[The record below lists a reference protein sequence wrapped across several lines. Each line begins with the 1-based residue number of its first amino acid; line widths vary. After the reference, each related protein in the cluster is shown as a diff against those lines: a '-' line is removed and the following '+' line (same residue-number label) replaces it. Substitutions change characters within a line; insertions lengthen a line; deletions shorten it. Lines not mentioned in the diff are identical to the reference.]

1 MGRRLW
7 CEIFCSYKSF
17 LFPFPPS
24 LLDKLPTLELQMT
37 FFGLSTFTPFSP
49 RSHNVTNTYIL
60 GGATKKSITCNN
72 GWQR

>member
-1 MGRRLW
+1 MKYIAHIKASCFLSPLLIRQTAGRM
-7 CEIFCSYKSF
+7 
-17 LFPFPPS
+17 
-24 LLDKLPTLELQMT
+24 PTLELQMT